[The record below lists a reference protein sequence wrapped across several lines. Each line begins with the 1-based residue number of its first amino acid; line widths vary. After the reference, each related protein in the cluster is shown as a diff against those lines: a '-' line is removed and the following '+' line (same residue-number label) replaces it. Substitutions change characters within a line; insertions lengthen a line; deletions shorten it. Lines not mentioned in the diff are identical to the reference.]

1 MSTSPFAITVVEP
14 VTITDA
20 MLTSSNVP
28 ETDYAAWNSGTTYAL
43 GDRVILTSTHKVY
56 ESVQAAN
63 LNKNPATEET
73 WWIEVSPTN
82 RWKVFDT
89 ANSTQTLNPGGTPP
103 EIAYELTP
111 GQAVNAIGVL
121 NITGGVELVITM
133 TDPVYG
139 LVYTDTVDLSAIPL
153 TPDWWAFFFGQRRA
167 PTQHVATD
175 LPTFPDAV
183 LSVETTGTEEL
194 AIGVIMIG
202 QQQRFSLGVRQG
214 ARVGIQDYSRKET
227 NDFGDTVLVR
237 RAFAKRANFDM
248 LIAKAEVDPLQKYLS
263 DVRAKACLWIGTEDY
278 ESTIVYGFY
287 KNFDILIAYPEHSE
301 CSLEIEGLT

>member
-1 MSTSPFAITVVEP
+1 MSTPQIAVVEP

-20 MLTSSNVP
+20 MLTSTNVP
-28 ETDYAAWNSGTTYAL
+28 ETDYAAWNSGTTYSL
-43 GDRVILTSTHKVY
+43 GARVILTSTHKVY
-56 ESVQAAN
+56 ESLQNTN
-63 LNKNPATEET
+63 LNKDPVIEPN

-103 EIAYELTP
+103 TITYQLTP
-111 GQAVNAIGVL
+111 GQAINAIGVL
-121 NITGGVELVITM
+121 NIIGGAELVITM

-139 LVYTDTVDLSAIPL
+139 EVYADTVDLSAIPP
-153 TPDWWAFFFGQRRA
+153 TPDWWAFFFAQRRA

-175 LPTFPDAV
+175 IPTFPSAV
-183 LSVETTGTEEL
+183 LSIEMTGTADL
-194 AIGVIMIG
+194 AVGVIMIG

-237 RAFAKRANFDM
+237 RPFARRANFDM
-248 LIAKAEVDPLQKYLS
+248 LIGKAEVDPLQNFLS
-263 DVRAKACLWIGTEDY
+263 DVRAKPCLWIGTEEY